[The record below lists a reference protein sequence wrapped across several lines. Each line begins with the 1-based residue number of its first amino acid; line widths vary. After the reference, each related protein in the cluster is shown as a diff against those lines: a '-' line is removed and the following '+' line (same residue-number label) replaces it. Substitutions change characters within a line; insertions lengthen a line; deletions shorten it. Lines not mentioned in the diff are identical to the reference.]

1 MSSILIESPPVTQ
14 LNSPIIH
21 RLSSGL
27 TIIAEEMPIE
37 AVNLSLWLKVGS
49 VVEPDAINGMAHYLE
64 HMVFKGT
71 PNIQCGEFERLI
83 EERGAVTNA
92 ATSHD
97 YTQYY
102 ITTAPQDFGDLA
114 PLQIELVMN
123 PTIQDEAFE
132 RERPVILEEI
142 RRSEDNPRRRTF
154 YRSMEMAF
162 ERLPYRRTVLG
173 PTAVIEQLTAQQM
186 RDFHAQWYHPSS
198 ITAVAVGNLP
208 VEKLIGI
215 VADGFDQATE
225 NRRRVWGLETAFHQG
240 ESAYP
245 TTRPKPEPPFQAIN
259 RADYLDDTL
268 QQARLV
274 MSWRVPG
281 MIDLNQ
287 TYALD
292 ILASILGRGR
302 TARLIRDLREERRL
316 VTSLSISNMTYGH
329 QGVFYITAQLP
340 TEHLAEV
347 EAAIAQHI
355 SRICAEPV
363 TELELSRIRN
373 QVANR
378 YIFGNETPSD
388 RAGLY
393 GYYQSITGDLAHALN
408 YPSQIQALQAEDLQ
422 TAAQRYL
429 SPTAYGV
436 MTVRPRG

>member
-1 MSSILIESPPVTQ
+1 MASILIESPPITP

-21 RLSSGL
+21 RLSNGL
-27 TIIAEEMPIE
+27 TIIAEQMPID

-102 ITTAPQDFGDLA
+102 ITTAPQDFRDLA
-114 PLQIELVMN
+114 PLQIELVIN
-123 PTIQDEAFE
+123 PSLQDDAFE
-132 RERPVILEEI
+132 RERPIILEEI

-162 ERLPYRRTVLG
+162 ERLPYRRPVLG
-173 PTAVIEQLTAQQM
+173 PAAVIERLTAGQM
-186 RDFHAQWYHPSS
+186 RNFHANWYHPGS

-208 VEKLIGI
+208 VETLIEI
-215 VADGFDQATE
+215 VADGFQRAEE
-225 NRRRVWGLETAFHQG
+225 NRRRVWGIEPLPVSEIVDQPVR
-240 ESAYP
+240 SD
-245 TTRPKPEPPFQAIN
+245 PEPPFQTIH
-259 RADYLDDTL
+259 RTDYIDDTL

-281 MIDLNQ
+281 MIDLSQ

-340 TEHLAEV
+340 AEHLADV

-355 SRICAEPV
+355 ARLCTELVS
-363 TELELSRIRN
+363 ELELRRIRN

-378 YIFGNETPSD
+378 YIFGSETPSD

-393 GYYQSITGDLAHALN
+393 GYYQAITGDLSHALN
-408 YPSQIQALQAEDLQ
+408 YPSHIQSLQAADLLA
-422 TAAQRYL
+422 AAQRYL
-429 SPTAYGV
+429 SPEAYGV
-436 MTVRPRG
+436 MTVRPEG

>member
-1 MSSILIESPPVTQ
+1 MSSILLESPSVTQ
-14 LNSPIIH
+14 LNSPVIR
-21 RLSSGL
+21 RLSNGL
-27 TIIAEEMPIE
+27 TIIAEQMPID

-71 PNIQCGEFERLI
+71 PKIQCGEFERLI

-102 ITTAPQDFGDLA
+102 ITTAPQDFRDLA
-114 PLQIELVMN
+114 PLQIELVIN
-123 PTIQDEAFE
+123 PSIQDEAFE

-142 RRSEDNPRRRTF
+142 RRSQDNPRRRTF

-173 PTAVIEQLTAQQM
+173 TAAVIEQLTAQQM
-186 RDFHAQWYHPSS
+186 RDFHARWYHPGS

-208 VEKLIGI
+208 AERLIEI
-215 VADGFDQATE
+215 VADGFHQAEE
-225 NRRRVWGLETAFHQG
+225 NRRRVWGLEATYHREIAHQ
-240 ESAYP
+240 
-245 TTRPKPEPPFQAIN
+245 TTNPAPEPPFQTIN

-281 MIDLNQ
+281 MIDLSQ

-292 ILASILGRGR
+292 ILASILGRGH

-329 QGVFYITAQLP
+329 QGVFYITAQLSV
-340 TEHLAEV
+340 EHIAEV

-355 SRICAEPV
+355 KLLCTEPV
-363 TELELSRIRN
+363 TELELRRIRN

-378 YIFGNETPSD
+378 YIFSNETPSD

-393 GYYQSITGDLAHALN
+393 GYYQAITGDLAHALN
-408 YPSQIQALQAEDLQ
+408 YPGHIQSLQAADLQ
-422 TAAQRYL
+422 AAAQRYL
-429 SPTAYGV
+429 CPTAYGV
-436 MTVRPRG
+436 MTVRPGE